1 MQSPW
6 STEVVRLRWQ
16 DIDFER
22 RSIRVWQGKGRKD
35 RYVML
40 PDSMKSLLSHLSE
53 ANGRAGYVFPA
64 SRRDRHLS
72 PRSAQRAM
80 ERAVRMAGI
89 TKRAT
94 CHSLRHS
101 FATHLIEGGTD
112 IRRIQKLL
120 GHMKLETTT
129 IYTKVAVGKDG
140 RVQSPLD
147 AIQRPKQRPAPAIGR
162 MKISVQPT
170 AGEAGTPRRARVE
183 LTIAANPRP
192 IQLGGIYVRELR
204 PGWLALDV
212 PPLETW
218 AEPLRWLTPQ
228 QRERIESAE
237 FYELLQREITRRF
250 LCCLQRPG

>member
-1 MQSPW
+1 MGSEQLAA
-6 STEVVRLRWQ
+6 RLR
-16 DIDFER
+16 E
-22 RSIRVWQGKGRKD
+22 VCEHP
-35 RYVML
+35 L
-40 PDSMKSLLSHLSE
+40 PDPQTRSE

-147 AIQRPKQRPAPAIGR
+147 AIRRSKQKSA
-162 MKISVQPT
+162 PT
-170 AGEAGTPRRARVE
+170 AGRMRIAIEPIEEESGKPRSARIE
-183 LTIAANPRP
+183 LTIAASPRP
-192 IQLGGIYVRELR
+192 IKLSGIYVRELR

-237 FYELLQREITRRF
+237 FYGLLQREITRRF
-250 LCCLQRPG
+250 LRCLQRPG